1 MQVPTPSASSSP
13 SSSFSPSRSVD
24 IEHGTPPSATTKPG
38 IISRRS
44 ILLFCLVVII
54 LLVVLITTLAVTLR
68 PAADSPAPATTPA
81 PAHPD
86 IARGDSSACRS
97 QAAKNRKYESVAAR
111 LGAELL
117 NVCVDATGGMATGVF
132 RLVEA
137 VGDEGER
144 WLGAWSSA
152 SIQRR
157 LLACIATAV
166 QRGNAMAMLAGY
178 TRATSGRARRDV
190 PEEQD
195 SRRDEVRAGPGS
207 GG

>member
-1 MQVPTPSASSSP
+1 M
-13 SSSFSPSRSVD
+13 
-24 IEHGTPPSATTKPG
+24 
-38 IISRRS
+38 
-44 ILLFCLVVII
+44 
-54 LLVVLITTLAVTLR
+54 AVSHSLTEY
-68 PAADSPAPATTPA
+68 A
-81 PAHPD
+81 
-86 IARGDSSACRS
+86 IARGDSSARRS

-152 SIQRR
+152 GIQRH

-166 QRGNAMAMLAGY
+166 QRGNAMALLAGY
-178 TRATSGRARRDV
+178 TRATSGRARRV
-190 PEEQD
+190 PE
-195 SRRDEVRAGPGS
+195 AGQS
-207 GG
+207 A